1 MPTFKQYIYIY
12 IYIYILSVFRHVPF
26 EMQKKRGK
34 DLYDMKISPRHTTE
48 YAFPSDIVTCQNL
61 RMSLPW
67 DGAAPARV

>member
-12 IYIYILSVFRHVPF
+12 LSVFRHVPF
-26 EMQKKRGK
+26 EMQKKWGK
-34 DLYDMKISPRHTTE
+34 DLYDMEISPRHTTE

-61 RMSLPW
+61 RMSLPR